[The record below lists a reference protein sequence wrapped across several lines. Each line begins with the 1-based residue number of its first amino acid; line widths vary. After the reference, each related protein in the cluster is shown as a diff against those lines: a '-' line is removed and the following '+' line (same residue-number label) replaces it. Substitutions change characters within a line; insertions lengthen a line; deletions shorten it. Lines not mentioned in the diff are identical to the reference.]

1 MKLSTLEDEDED
13 GVKEAGRRRFLGSQF
28 QTLTLTTHL
37 KRTDA
42 GSVSQKRFLHL
53 TSRLLVRVS
62 LLPVLNMDAPVSCSF
77 LVASD
82 LFLLENRK
90 S

>member
-1 MKLSTLEDEDED
+1 MKMKIFGLTVSDTHTDHSFKEKGKQMQPLILS
-13 GVKEAGRRRFLGSQF
+13 
-28 QTLTLTTHL
+28 L
-37 KRTDA
+37 K
-42 GSVSQKRFLHL
+42 QFLHL
-53 TSRLLVRVS
+53 TSRLLARVS